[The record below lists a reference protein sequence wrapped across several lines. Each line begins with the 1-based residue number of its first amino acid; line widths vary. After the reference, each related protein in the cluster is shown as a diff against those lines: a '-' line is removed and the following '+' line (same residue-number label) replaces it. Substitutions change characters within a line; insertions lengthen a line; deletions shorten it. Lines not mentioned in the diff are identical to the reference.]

1 MPSSNKS
8 ASVMQRNKSFTFDDD
23 PLADIDSLIGKSNAN
38 KTKQTNEKK
47 PPFSP
52 TNSSN
57 NNPLASTMPASSSF
71 NYSPSV
77 TTTTTSNR
85 NNTPKNNNLFDDIED
100 SGLLGIILLKIIN
113 FNKKKHIN

>member
-1 MPSSNKS
+1 
-8 ASVMQRNKSFTFDDD
+8 MQRNKSFTFDDD

-71 NYSPSV
+71 NYSPSI

-100 SGLLGIILLKIIN
+100 SIVNASKREPKLLFNYIN
-113 FNKKKHIN
+113 FESNRIKVLKN